1 MKSNVT
7 KKKKKGHLRY
17 RELMKDHFYPDNFSD
32 YKLPENSK
40 LNKVV
45 NKSYIINLKKDK
57 FKLDRFMKNKNHK
70 KFKDDFT
77 VIEAIDGSKLK
88 NKDVSLDKVKLTYDW
103 IDYFKCSKD
112 PLLEELRINPEVIIS
127 SAEVGIS
134 MSHLKCWSDFL
145 QNGKKGDYA
154 LIIEDDSVFCDDF
167 ENKLKLILDS
177 IWNVKLNMLYVGYL
191 PDQYSFKT
199 EDVNE
204 FIYKIKNGVW
214 HLSSYIISWESV
226 NMLLHKLPMIGPV
239 DMWIQLQYHFLY
251 PIATKKFLC
260 VQDDKYESSNTY
272 SFFSQ
277 KHNTV

>member
-1 MKSNVT
+1 MYFIFIYMKS
-7 KKKKKGHLRY
+7 KKTY
-17 RELMKDHFYPDNFSD
+17 RELINEYYWPDNLSD
-32 YKLPENSK
+32 WDLPKNTKLSNI
-40 LNKVV
+40 VD
-45 NKSYIINLKKDK
+45 KSYIINLKKDK
-57 FKLDRFMKNKNHK
+57 HKLNKFMKNKNHK
-70 KFKDDFT
+70 KFKDDFI
-77 VIEAIDGSKLK
+77 VIEAVDGKKLK
-88 NKDVSLDKVKLTYDW
+88 KEDVSEDEVNLTYGW
-103 IDYFKCSKD
+103 HDYLKVSNVDYIREYKFNK
-112 PLLEELRINPEVIIS
+112 EVNLSDSEI
-127 SAEVGIS
+127 GICL
-134 MSHLKCWSDFL
+134 SHLKCWRDFHK
-145 QNGKKGDYA
+145 NSKPGDYA
-154 LIIEDDSVFCDDF
+154 LIVEDDVIFCDNF